1 MPGEPE
7 YRPGFEHT
15 YIYDPAT
22 ERRHGAVQWHDTVP
36 RIIDRQHQIRE
47 SLHPRYPPMLVPPR
61 PWTQARAAELCCV
74 RTQGRSRGA
83 RDPPQ
88 YNKGGYLLLD
98 SLMMRGA
105 YGPYG
110 PAKAQVEAL
119 HDEELRAKAVRARR
133 CVCRAGTAQ
142 LSGACAPVR
151 TARRAASSA
160 CWTR

>member
-61 PWTQARAAELCCV
+61 PWTQARAVMLGESIVAH
-74 RTQGRSRGA
+74 GR
-83 RDPPQ
+83 
-88 YNKGGYLLLD
+88 
-98 SLMMRGA
+98 
-105 YGPYG
+105 
-110 PAKAQVEAL
+110 
-119 HDEELRAKAVRARR
+119 
-133 CVCRAGTAQ
+133 
-142 LSGACAPVR
+142 
-151 TARRAASSA
+151 
-160 CWTR
+160 